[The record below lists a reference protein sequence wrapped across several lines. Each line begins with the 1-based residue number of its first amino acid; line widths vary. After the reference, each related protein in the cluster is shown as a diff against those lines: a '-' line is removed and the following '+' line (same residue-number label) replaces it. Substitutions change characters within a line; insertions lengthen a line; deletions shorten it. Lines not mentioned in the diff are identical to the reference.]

1 MRFALPLW
9 IAPESLRLLSS
20 YALYISITTKGFQTM
35 VNELDGPGPFGPVV
49 NGTQIVFYHYRPNG
63 GAGWAFLVIFALGA
77 LAHLGNM
84 FWLRAW
90 LFIPFIL
97 GGIGIIGE
105 AFGYYGRAKA
115 HENLIVAGPYILQNL
130 LILVPPPLFAATI
143 YMSLG
148 RIVIA
153 LDLRRHA
160 FVSPRLTAFF
170 YVLIDVGCFV
180 TQVFGAVMPA
190 SGTEEG
196 IRMGKTLIMSGLA
209 AQLGVITL
217 FVLSCWHSHACAR
230 REANDLNATKAGIEW
245 RKYYLMT
252 YGIASLMF
260 LRSLIRGIEYF
271 QGENGYIM
279 SHEIFLY
286 LFDAVPMVAIMGMYL
301 WIHPGRLIRDVGRV
315 KSYTWPDEANI
326 MLERR

>member
-1 MRFALPLW
+1 
-9 IAPESLRLLSS
+9 
-20 YALYISITTKGFQTM
+20 M

-77 LAHLGNM
+77 LAHIGYM

-90 LFIPFIL
+90 HFIPFIL
-97 GGIGIIGE
+97 GGVGTIGE
-105 AFGYYGRAKA
+105 AFGYYGRVKS
-115 HENLIVAGPYILQNL
+115 HENPIVAGPFILQNL
-130 LILVPPPLFAATI
+130 LILGSPPLFAATI

-148 RIVIA
+148 RIMIA

-170 YVLIDVGCFV
+170 YVLVDIGCFV

-196 IRMGKTLIMSGLA
+196 IRMGRTLIMSGLA
-209 AQLGVITL
+209 AQLGVIAL
-217 FVLSCWHSHACAR
+217 FILSCWHSHTCAR
-230 REANDLNATKAGIEW
+230 REANDLNATRAGIEW

-252 YGIASLMF
+252 YGIASLML
-260 LRSLIRGIEYF
+260 LRSLFRGIEYF
-271 QGENGYIM
+271 QGESGYLM

-286 LFDAVPMVAIMGMYL
+286 LFDAVPMATIMALYL
-301 WIHPGRLIRDVGRV
+301 WIHPGRLVRDIGRV